1 MSSWVKPSITS
12 GLGAG
17 AFSAGIRRHH
27 SARELLVNPACVA
40 KFQHQGVAQEQ
51 RQNICQSWIT
61 VSFLSFLSFCARCS
75 AFAGHVRSPASHPSP
90 PDCTLDFTKAFDYF
104 PPMST
109 PPNGDHDLDIAKVT
123 QRAQDIEN
131 KLPKLTQVFEQAK
144 IMLSMVKDYWT
155 GAYREIPYWAISA
168 VSMALL
174 YVLNPA
180 DVIPDVLIGVGYLDD
195 ATVVAFC
202 LKLVQRELERYQE
215 WQATQAKTGKVVD
228 V

>member
-1 MSSWVKPSITS
+1 
-12 GLGAG
+12 
-17 AFSAGIRRHH
+17 
-27 SARELLVNPACVA
+27 
-40 KFQHQGVAQEQ
+40 
-51 RQNICQSWIT
+51 
-61 VSFLSFLSFCARCS
+61 
-75 AFAGHVRSPASHPSP
+75 
-90 PDCTLDFTKAFDYF
+90 
-104 PPMST
+104 MST
-109 PPNGDHDLDIAKVT
+109 PTHGDHDLDIAKVT

-180 DVIPDVLIGVGYLDD
+180 DVIPDVIVGVGYLDD

-202 LKLVQRELERYQE
+202 LKLVQRELERYEE
-215 WQATQAKTGKVVD
+215 WQATKAAKVVD